1 MKKLERSEVRE
12 ILEGAVDPEPGSW
25 LVGVT
30 LVLRDSQAIEGRVKR
45 IEDQEVVMET
55 DAGQRRAQIEEIE
68 NVLMHFQ
75 SQGPE

>member
-1 MKKLERSEVRE
+1 MHKLDKGEIRE
-12 ILEGAVDPEPGSW
+12 ILEGSIDPEPGSW

-30 LVLRDSQAIEGRVKR
+30 LVLRGSEEIEGTVKR
-45 IEDQEVVMET
+45 LDGSEVVMDT
-55 DAGQRRAQIEEIE
+55 SAGERRALIDEIE